1 MLAKHSSGLRLL
13 SGQLEAGQSERI
25 SDAGISA
32 VLNRLGRFYDHVVMD
47 CRPSFRDLY
56 LDIWET
62 CDQILVVCPPDVVS
76 VSLTRNLLEAMF
88 AIGVESSRL
97 RVVLNQIVPSQRLR
111 KIDIDRHMDVDTL
124 EIPYAG
130 TNLHRAEDEGKV
142 FALEHHRDPAARA
155 IEALADDLARSW
167 QLQNEERSSIPSF
180 EPIALAAAV

>member
-1 MLAKHSSGLRLL
+1 
-13 SGQLEAGQSERI
+13 
-25 SDAGISA
+25 
-32 VLNRLGRFYDHVVMD
+32 
-47 CRPSFRDLY
+47 
-56 LDIWET
+56 
-62 CDQILVVCPPDVVS
+62 
-76 VSLTRNLLEAMF
+76 
-88 AIGVESSRL
+88 
-97 RVVLNQIVPSQRLR
+97 
-111 KIDIDRHMDVDTL
+111 MDVDTL